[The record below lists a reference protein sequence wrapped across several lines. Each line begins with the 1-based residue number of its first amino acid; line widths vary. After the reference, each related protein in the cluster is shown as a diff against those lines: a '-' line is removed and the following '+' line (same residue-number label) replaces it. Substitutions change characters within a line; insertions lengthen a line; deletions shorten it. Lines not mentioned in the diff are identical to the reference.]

1 MNKRNNFW
9 VVGLLTAAV
18 VFPVSGIARNE
29 NAEGA
34 GLERTLNSVAT
45 VASDSVKPL
54 YPDGLRLKLNSD
66 GSQYLQAT
74 LLNQTWVRW
83 SQFNEGT
90 TRMGDP
96 VSQGTDL
103 GLRRTRFQ
111 LFGMVSKH
119 AFVYFQL
126 GQNNFDAYT
135 NIGGSRKQ
143 AFFIHDALTEYRM
156 GKGGAF
162 KIGGGLTICNG
173 LSRFSQPSIGT
184 IMTLDV
190 PVFAQAT
197 VDQIDLFSRKLS
209 LYHKGE
215 IGKLDY
221 RFSITDPFP
230 ITSAGIS
237 IPEISS
243 NATFSP
249 LMHHKQY
256 QGLLI
261 YNFFEKEPTNTPYM
275 AGSYWG
281 KKKIWNIAVGG
292 ITQKAATWSYTQ
304 SAGQARDTVYH
315 VMTLLCVES
324 FLDMPLSSKGDAI
337 SAYAGYF
344 NTNYGPGYLRY
355 NGIMNP
361 ASGTK
366 TTGLVTDA
374 GSQYGNAV
382 PMFGTGS
389 VIYTQLGYL
398 LPKKTL
404 GDQGQLHVFGTYT
417 HCKYDRLGDHV
428 LNHYSAGINWL
439 MPGNKSKLSLG
450 YNNQGSALLFT
461 NGDVKQSRK
470 SSLILQFQIF
480 I

>member
-1 MNKRNNFW
+1 MNKQNNLW
-9 VVGLLTAAV
+9 VVGLLAVAA

-29 NAEGA
+29 NSELQLAKAAISAEQA
-34 GLERTLNSVAT
+34 LAT
-45 VASDSVKPL
+45 DTAKPL
-54 YPDGLRLKLNSD
+54 FADGLKLKLTLD
-66 GSQYLQAT
+66 GSQYLQLT
-74 LLNQTWVRW
+74 MLNQTWARW
-83 SQFNEGT
+83 SEFNKGT
-90 TRMGDP
+90 TRLGDP

-135 NIGGSRKQ
+135 NNGSNRKQ

-197 VDQIDLFSRKLS
+197 VDQTDLFSRKLS

-215 IGKLDY
+215 LGKLDY
-221 RFSITDPFP
+221 RFTITDPFP
-230 ITSAGIS
+230 ITSAGITV
-237 IPEISS
+237 PAISK
-243 NATFSP
+243 NAQFSP
-249 LMHHKQY
+249 LKHHKQY
-256 QGLLI
+256 QALLI

-275 AGSYWG
+275 PGTYWG

-292 ITQKAATWSYTQ
+292 IRQNAATWSYTQ
-304 SAGQARDTVYH
+304 TGSVKDTVFH
-315 VMTLLCVES
+315 PMTLLCVES
-324 FLDMPLSSKGDAI
+324 FLDMPVSSKGDAV

-344 NTNYGPGYLRY
+344 STNYGTNYLRY

-361 ASGTK
+361 ATGT
-366 TTGLVTDA
+366 TTGALA
-374 GSQYGNAV
+374 GDVGAQYGNAV

-389 VIYTQLGYL
+389 VIYSQLGYL

-404 GDQGQLHVFGTYT
+404 GDQGQLHVYASYT
-417 HCKYDRLGDHV
+417 HCKYDRLGDNA
-428 LNHYSAGINWL
+428 LNHYSAGVNWL
-439 MPGNKSKLSLG
+439 MPGNKSKLTLG
-450 YNNQGSALLFT
+450 YSNLSSVLLYN
-461 NGDVKQSRK
+461 NGDFLSSRK
-470 SSLILQFQIF
+470 SSVILQFQIF

>member
-1 MNKRNNFW
+1 MNKQNNRW
-9 VVGLLTAAV
+9 VVCLLAVAAV
-18 VFPVSGIARNE
+18 IPVSGIARNE
-29 NAEGA
+29 NSAVQEA
-34 GLERTLNSVAT
+34 KVAT
-45 VASDSVKPL
+45 TAANKIATDTTKPL
-54 YPDGLRLKLNSD
+54 YADGLKLKLTSD
-66 GSQYLQAT
+66 GSQYLQFT
-74 LLNQTWVRW
+74 MLNQTWARW
-83 SQFNEGT
+83 TQMNAGT
-90 TRMGDP
+90 TRLGEGI
-96 VSQGTDL
+96 SQGTDL

-135 NIGGSRKQ
+135 NNGGNRKQ

-197 VDQIDLFSRKLS
+197 VDQTDLFSRKLS

-221 RFSITDPFP
+221 RLVVSDPFP

-237 IPEISS
+237 VPAISQH
-243 NATFSP
+243 AQFSP
-249 LMHHKQY
+249 LKHRKQY
-256 QGLLI
+256 QALLI

-292 ITQKAATWSYTQ
+292 IRQNAATWSYTQ
-304 SAGQARDTVYH
+304 TGGMKDTVFH
-315 VMTLLCVES
+315 PMNLWCVES
-324 FLDMPLSSKGDAI
+324 FLDMPVSSKGDAV

-344 NTNYGPGYLRY
+344 STHYGPNYLRY

-361 ASGTK
+361 ATGTSAI
-366 TTGLVTDA
+366 GLA
-374 GSQYGNAV
+374 GDVGAQYGNAI

-389 VIYTQLGYL
+389 VIYSQLGYL

-404 GDQGQLHVFGTYT
+404 GDYGQLHVYASYT
-417 HCKYDRLGDHV
+417 HCKYERLGDHT
-428 LNHYSAGINWL
+428 LNHYAAGINWL
-439 MPGNKSKLSLG
+439 MPGNKSKLTLG
-450 YNNQGSALLFT
+450 YSNLGSVLLYN
-461 NGDVKQSRK
+461 NGDVTASRK